1 MKYISSSRHDF
12 NAICNRNEGKNNVML
27 CKILKS
33 GKPGKPTAYELY
45 GNEKTAQDVIARMEK
60 LNPGKKWVEA

>member
-1 MKYISSSRHDF
+1 MKYISSHDF
-12 NAICNRNEGKNNVML
+12 SAICNRNKNKRSVML
-27 CKILKS
+27 CRILKS

-45 GNEKTAQDVIARMEK
+45 GKEKTAQDVIARMEK